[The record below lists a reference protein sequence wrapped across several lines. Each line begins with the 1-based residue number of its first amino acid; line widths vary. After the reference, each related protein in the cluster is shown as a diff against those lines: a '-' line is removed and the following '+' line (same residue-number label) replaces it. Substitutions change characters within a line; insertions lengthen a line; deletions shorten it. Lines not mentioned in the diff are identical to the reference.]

1 LANGRYR
8 YEQTDESLISIAS
21 DFGVNRNTFR
31 ALAVRQGWVRYKPPP
46 RDLLPAAKLLAQADD
61 LKDLGTQDDAPSAP
75 AVTLS
80 EEKPELQHLGLN
92 HVAENRPALPPPGD
106 TIIRLHRAVLEEL
119 SAVEAMRARLKREPQ
134 NPIDAER
141 TARTLSSL
149 TETLQ
154 KLQRLQ
160 CTLRRPS
167 SKMMMTCLPTSMNS
181 VTNLRAAL
189 MRSSIAGL
197 EGPML
202 SELPLRPWVRFD
214 RDFIALAHRH
224 QEPPAHANNGGP
236 WTTWL
241 MLGGRGAGK
250 TRLGAEW
257 VRAQACGTRPYAD
270 QRSMHIAL
278 VGETEHDVR
287 EVMIEGPSGLLR
299 AAPYGERPLWIP
311 SRRRL
316 EWNNGAAALAF
327 SAEDPE
333 QLRGPQFDAAWCD
346 ELAKWRHV
354 DATFDMLQ
362 FGLRLGARPRQ
373 LITTTPRPIALIKRL
388 LADPRTAVTRAS
400 THVNAAHLSPAF
412 LDEVLARYT
421 GTRLGRQEID
431 GEIIEDRADA
441 LWTRAMI
448 EAARV
453 PKAPPLLLLVVGVD
467 PPGSTRPGSDACG
480 IVAAGIAESGTI
492 YVLADATVH
501 QLAPHGWASA
511 VVALF
516 SRLKADLVVAEG
528 NQGGDMVRA
537 VLQQIDPAIPVRTVH
552 ATRGKWLRA
561 EPVAMRYQQGE
572 VKHVGPPL
580 QALEDQMC
588 DFGISGLSSGASPD
602 RLDALV
608 WAVTDLMKRGTGPRI
623 TVL

>member
-1 LANGRYR
+1 MNFV
-8 YEQTDESLISIAS
+8 ESLR
-21 DFGVNRNTFR
+21 G
-31 ALAVRQGWVRYKPPP
+31 ALE
-46 RDLLPAAKLLAQADD
+46 LS
-61 LKDLGTQDDAPSAP
+61 LK
-75 AVTLS
+75 V
-80 EEKPELQHLGLN
+80 GLN
-92 HVAENRPALPPPGD
+92 
-106 TIIRLHRAVLEEL
+106 
-119 SAVEAMRARLKREPQ
+119 EAMV
-134 NPIDAER
+134 
-141 TARTLSSL
+141 
-149 TETLQ
+149 TEL
-154 KLQRLQ
+154 
-160 CTLRRPS
+160 
-167 SKMMMTCLPTSMNS
+167 
-181 VTNLRAAL
+181 A
-189 MRSSIAGL
+189 
-197 EGPML
+197 
-202 SELPLRPWVRFD
+202 LRPWLRLD

-224 QEPPAHANNGGP
+224 QEPPACGNNGRP

-257 VRAQACGTRPYAD
+257 VRAQACGVRPYAD
-270 QRSMHIAL
+270 CSAKQIAL

-287 EVMIEGPSGLLR
+287 EVMIEGSSGLLR
-299 AAPYGERPLWIP
+299 ACPRFERPVWIP

-316 EWNNGAAALAF
+316 EWPNGAVALAF

-373 LITTTPRPIALIKRL
+373 LVTTTPRPIALLKRL

-400 THVNAAHLSPAF
+400 THANAAYLSPAF
-412 LDEVLARYT
+412 LDEVLARYA

-431 GEIIEDRADA
+431 GEIIEDRTDA
-441 LWTRAMI
+441 LWTRDLI

-453 PKAPPLLLLVVGVD
+453 PKAPALLRIVIGVD
-467 PPGSTRPGSDACG
+467 PPGSARPGSDACG
-480 IVAAGIAESGTI
+480 IVAAGIADNGTV
-492 YVLADATVH
+492 YVLADATVQ
-501 QLAPHGWASA
+501 QLAPQGWASA

-516 SRLKADLVVAEG
+516 NRLGADLVVAEG

-561 EPVAMRYQQGE
+561 EPVAMRYQQGK
-572 VKHVGPPL
+572 VKHVDPPP

-588 DFGISGLSSGASPD
+588 DFGINGLASGASPD

-608 WAVTDLMKRGTGPRI
+608 WAVTDLMKRGIGPRV